1 MSRIGRTRLPTIAGI
16 LSLVAPN
23 VSASL
28 VSPSL
33 RSVPSWLGLLLGL
46 LIGLGGDA
54 PSASAQAPLHYA
66 NSETTVREISFRF
79 VDRQTFEPE
88 RLREQ
93 IVTEA
98 PGFFDRLRNYFEAL
112 PGIQGRSFP
121 FDPVTLQKDV
131 VRLRQFYNEH
141 GFPEPKIDYP
151 ASQLDTTSNQIH
163 VIFTIREGPI
173 LTIRSADFLN
183 ATGSNEAAAQFQGDL
198 RDEWQAYRNDQTT
211 FEIGERYTDFKRTQI
226 EDNVQSWLRDR
237 GFAFAQVRSEAE
249 IDSTAHEAA
258 LRFFVD
264 PGPRGTISEIQ
275 IEGNQSVSTS
285 VIRRELPFEEG
296 DQFSASAVTEGQR
309 QLFDL
314 NLFRVALADVPQQPQ
329 DSTVVVRYRVREAE
343 LRSFSG
349 QAGYGS
355 QPGVTLEGSWRHR
368 NFYGNART
376 FIFGLIAE
384 TGYPKESP
392 GFVPD
397 FLTRSS
403 IQDPSRR
410 FRASV
415 TLRQP
420 YILTGRLS
428 GTLAPFVQE
437 RINPA
442 FDSNP
447 NRPLSLNERQM
458 GVNST
463 LLYDILPFRTVSLQ
477 HSFSRT
483 RQYFL
488 SAAQDSSALD
498 DPLIGDDDLFNKSV
512 FSLSGTFGDADDF
525 INPSRGY
532 IFRPSLQLGGFFFES
547 GVEFARANM
556 EVSGYLPLTEGVEV
570 AGRLFGGT
578 LRPFD
583 ESRTNLRIPPSAPT
597 DQRSLNRTYQNRF
610 SDYLFY
616 AGGGSDV
623 RGWVS
628 QLAGGKVLREST
640 LSGDYVYRP
649 IGAQTKVGTNLEV
662 RLPFPGLGSDWRT
675 AVFVDAAYLTPGSLN
690 LVPPPDLPS
699 VVTDP
704 EGNPVVTQDPAQ
716 LLIGSGAGLRYETP
730 FGFIRTDLAY
740 KLTPNTLD
748 LRSPEEVKNTVEEG
762 RPVTD
767 APIQFFNRFRLH
779 FGIGRSF

>member
-1 MSRIGRTRLPTIAGI
+1 MT
-16 LSLVAPN
+16 
-23 VSASL
+23 ASL
-28 VSPSL
+28 VPPPL
-33 RSVPSWLGLLLGL
+33 RSPIPWLGFLFGL
-46 LIGLGGDA
+46 LVGLGGYV

-66 NSETTVREISFRF
+66 NSETSVQEISFRF
-79 VDRQTFEPE
+79 VDRQTFEPG

-93 IVTEA
+93 IVTQA
-98 PGFFDRLRNYFEAL
+98 PGFLDRLRNYFQAL
-112 PGIQGRSFP
+112 PGIQAGTFP
-121 FDPVTLQKDV
+121 FDPLVLQKDV
-131 VRLRQFYNEH
+131 VRLREFYNEN

-151 ASQLDTTSNQIH
+151 ASQLDTTSNRIH

-173 LTIRSADFLN
+173 LTIRSADFVDAN
-183 ATGSNEAAAQFQGDL
+183 GSNAAETQFRGDI
-198 RDEWQAYRNDQTT
+198 RDQWQSFRNNQTT
-211 FEIGERYTDFKRTQI
+211 FEIGERYTDFKRTRI
-226 EDNVQSWLRDR
+226 EDEVQSWLRNR
-237 GFAFAQVRSEAE
+237 GFAFAEVRSEAQ
-249 IDSTAHEAA
+249 IDSTAHEAG
-258 LRFFVD
+258 LRFFID
-264 PGPRGTISEIQ
+264 PGPRGVVSEIQ
-275 IEGNQSVSTS
+275 IEGNESVSRS
-285 VIRRELPFEEG
+285 VIRRELPFQEG
-296 DQFSASAVTEGQR
+296 DQFSSSKVTEGQR

-314 NLFRVALADVPQQPQ
+314 NLFRVALADVPQQPR
-329 DSTVVVRYRVREAE
+329 DSTVVVRYRVREAD

-376 FIFGLIAE
+376 FIFGLVAE
-384 TGYPKESP
+384 TGYPKEAP

-442 FDSNP
+442 FDPNP
-447 NRPLSLNERQM
+447 TRPLSLNERQM

-463 LLYDILPFRTVSLQ
+463 LLYDLLPFRTVSLQ
-477 HSFSRT
+477 HTFSRT
-483 RQYFL
+483 RQYL
-488 SAAQDSSALD
+488 RSSD
-498 DPLIGDDDLFNKSV
+498 QNTDPVDEPLFGDDELFNKSV
-512 FSLSGTFGDADDF
+512 FSVSGTFGRADDF
-525 INPSRGY
+525 INPSEGY
-532 IFRPSLQLGGFFFES
+532 IFRPSVQLGGFFFPS
-547 GVEFARANM
+547 GVEFTRTNV
-556 EVSGYLPLTEGVEV
+556 EVSRYLPLTDGVQV

-578 LRPFD
+578 LLPFG
-583 ESRTNLRIPPSAPT
+583 ESRSKLKIPPSAPR
-597 DQRSLNRTYQNRF
+597 DERHDNRSYQNRF

-628 QLAGGKVLREST
+628 QLAGGKVLRESS
-640 LSGDYVYRP
+640 LSRSSYVYRP
-649 IGAQTKVGTNLEV
+649 LGAQTKVGTNLEV

-675 AVFVDAAYLTPGSLN
+675 GIFVDAAYLTPGSLN
-690 LVPPPDLPS
+690 LIPPPDLES

-704 EGNPVVTQDPAQ
+704 DGNVVATQEPDQ
-716 LLIGSGAGLRYETP
+716 LLIGTGTGIRYETP

-740 KLTPNTLD
+740 KLTPNALD
-748 LRSPEEVKNTVEEG
+748 LRNPVDVQNVVEEG

-767 APIQFFNRFRLH
+767 APVKFFNRFRLH